1 MECVGVLGSLEASM
15 NSVSFFVPSF
25 EHGHENDYKL
35 MIKHIKHNETTH
47 NPRLKRRNGS
57 FLSQDFQG
65 GPLFSQLWISCLRAC
80 VGQIAS
86 ATLGC
91 PGIMLSL
98 KFPAWEFSHRVVQPL
113 DWVDWLA
120 KVSEF

>member
-47 NPRLKRRNGS
+47 NPEETDPS
-57 FLSQDFQG
+57 FLKIFKEELCFHSFGSHASVPVSDKLPPRHWVALG
-65 GPLFSQLWISCLRAC
+65 SC
-80 VGQIAS
+80 
-86 ATLGC
+86 
-91 PGIMLSL
+91 
-98 KFPAWEFSHRVVQPL
+98 
-113 DWVDWLA
+113 
-120 KVSEF
+120 